1 MLEWLACIHSKN
13 NKFIHVGLIGLGHLR
28 GCFQSNRTIT
38 QADENLWNC
47 PTQHVMVDG
56 DASGASR
63 HRRKH
68 IDTQANKHAHRH
80 PQVPLNDAGSCFVM
94 IWQTK
99 VQQQEKKNNGI
110 WLYSSV
116 AEHQSCKLNVLGS
129 IPSGGLLLAT
139 IVAPPLHYS

>member
-1 MLEWLACIHSKN
+1 
-13 NKFIHVGLIGLGHLR
+13 
-28 GCFQSNRTIT
+28 
-38 QADENLWNC
+38 
-47 PTQHVMVDG
+47 MVDG

-99 VQQQEKKNNGI
+99 VRDQKKKK
-110 WLYSSV
+110 V
-116 AEHQSCKLNVLGS
+116 ASGS
-129 IPSGGLLLAT
+129 IAQWQSVSP
-139 IVAPPLHYS
+139 VN